1 MSILVTCTTNPI
13 CVHYC
18 VIFYNFVD
26 GVQRAL
32 SVCTYT
38 GCDVTNPGSTCPALA
53 HRHHEEDEHEEE
65 VVEVVENGDC
75 QDDDGCD
82 GCDVVS

>member
-1 MSILVTCTTNPI
+1 MYHVNTGNLYPI

-18 VIFYNFVD
+18 VIFCNFVD

-38 GCDVTNPGSTCPALA
+38 GCDVTSPGSTCPALA
-53 HRHHEEDEHEEE
+53 HRHHEEDDEEE
-65 VVEVVENGDC
+65 VEEKYLSC
-75 QDDDGCD
+75 L
-82 GCDVVS
+82 SSSSP